1 MGLNIKKASVV
12 YPSAD
17 GRPPVEALREID
29 LDIVDD
35 DFVVALGASGCGK
48 STLLS
53 LIAGFLS
60 PSSGEILLDGASV
73 QGPGADRAVVFQKH
87 ALLPWLNVIDN
98 VAFGLKLQGIPEAR
112 RYEVARGYIKLLGL
126 GDFEKSRVY
135 NLSGGMQ
142 QRVGIARAL
151 TCDPKVLLM
160 DEPLGALDALTREKA
175 QELILN
181 VWHTTEKSVGAVH
194 GHQAHRHVAAPRPHR
209 APLRPAVLAP
219 VPFWRPRARGQGQP
233 RIHRDPRGCA
243 EDHLLRRGGASMTD
257 SPLPETAA
265 KKKTASSFLK
275 ARATKPGE
283 TYGVPGQGDT
293 LWLSILSILGIIFV
307 WWFVTFMGWVKPLFL
322 PSPVAVLNKFIQVWN
337 EGFTNT
343 PFLEHVGVSAAR
355 VFGAF
360 LLACLIGIPL
370 GIAMGMNPIARG
382 IFDPPIEFYR
392 PIPPLAYLPL
402 MIIWFGIGET
412 SKVLLIFL
420 SVLAPVTLGARS
432 GVKSAAIEQIH
443 AAYSFGASRWQV
455 MRHVI
460 MPSALP
466 EILTAMRIGIGFGW
480 TTLVA
485 AEMVAATE
493 GLGYMVLSASQFL
506 QTSTVIMGIIV
517 IAIIAY
523 SFDMLMRF
531 IERKVVPWKGRM

>member
-1 MGLNIKKASVV
+1 MTEHS
-12 YPSAD
+12 YPDTQS
-17 GRPPVEALREID
+17 
-29 LDIVDD
+29 
-35 DFVVALGASGCGK
+35 
-48 STLLS
+48 
-53 LIAGFLS
+53 
-60 PSSGEILLDGASV
+60 
-73 QGPGADRAVVFQKH
+73 
-87 ALLPWLNVIDN
+87 
-98 VAFGLKLQGIPEAR
+98 
-112 RYEVARGYIKLLGL
+112 
-126 GDFEKSRVY
+126 
-135 NLSGGMQ
+135 
-142 QRVGIARAL
+142 
-151 TCDPKVLLM
+151 
-160 DEPLGALDALTREKA
+160 
-175 QELILN
+175 
-181 VWHTTEKSVGAVH
+181 
-194 GHQAHRHVAAPRPHR
+194 
-209 APLRPAVLAP
+209 
-219 VPFWRPRARGQGQP
+219 
-233 RIHRDPRGCA
+233 
-243 EDHLLRRGGASMTD
+243 
-257 SPLPETAA
+257 
-265 KKKTASSFLK
+265 KKKGIFFFLMK

-293 LWLSILSILGIIFV
+293 MWLSVLSILFIIFV
-307 WWFVTFMGWVKPLFL
+307 WWLFTFMGWVKPLFL
-322 PSPVAVLNKFIQVWN
+322 PSPQAVLRKFFDVWN
-337 EGFTNT
+337 NGFTNT
-343 PFLEHVGVSAAR
+343 SFMGHVGISAAR

-370 GIAMGMNPIARG
+370 GLAMGMSPVIRG

-420 SVLAPVTLGARS
+420 SVLAPVALGARS

-460 MPSALP
+460 LPSALP

-485 AEMVAATE
+485 AEMVAATS

-523 SFDMLMRF
+523 AFDMLMRF
-531 IERKVVPWKGRM
+531 VERKVVPWKGRM